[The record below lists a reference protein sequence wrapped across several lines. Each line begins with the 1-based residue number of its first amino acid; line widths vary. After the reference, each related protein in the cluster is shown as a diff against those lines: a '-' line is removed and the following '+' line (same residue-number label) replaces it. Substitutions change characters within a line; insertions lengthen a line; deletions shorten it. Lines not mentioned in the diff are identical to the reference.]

1 MKKILSVLFIM
12 ISIISITSCS
22 SKNSQTL
29 DGEYYWINDSRNE
42 RAFSI
47 SGNKGTLDSGEAD
60 TFFIDKEN
68 ETIELRGS
76 QIINRSESYTFND
89 GVFTVDIS
97 GTKHD
102 YYLKGSDAYKKAL
115 KKYGYD

>member
-1 MKKILSVLFIM
+1 MKKILSVLFAM

-22 SKNSQTL
+22 SKSSQTL

-60 TFFIDKEN
+60 NFIIDKKN
-68 ETIELRGS
+68 ETIELMGS
-76 QIINRSESYTFND
+76 QIINRIESYTFNN
-89 GVFTVDIS
+89 GVFNVDIS

-102 YYLKGSDAYKKAL
+102 YYLKDSEAYNNAL